1 MHQYDHKNK
10 NELMDIFHIGAE
22 CYPVAKV
29 GGLADVIGALP
40 KYQSSGD
47 NLISVVI
54 PCYQTAF
61 RFENDFECVHWGK
74 VKLGSFNFPFNVL
87 KETTNKLGFELYL
100 IEIPELFDRPNVYN
114 YRDDVERFVAFQIAT
129 LDWIIGRSSMP
140 DIIHCHDHHTGL
152 VPFMKKYC
160 PKYEKL
166 KEIPALITIHNGL
179 YQGIFSF
186 NKLYYL
192 PEFDLIHIKE
202 LEWGNCI
209 NSLATAIK
217 CADGITTVSPSYL
230 NEINYSGSGL
240 ETLYQ
245 RFRDRSKGI
254 LNGIDTD
261 IWNPSSDPM
270 IETNY
275 TEATLEGK
283 QLNKKQLCVLFGM
296 DPTKPLFSFIGRLY
310 NEKGADLLPK
320 IISSAFTIFK
330 EEINIVILGN
340 GDVEIEKQ
348 LTELISIY
356 KGNYN
361 LYIGYNEE
369 LAHKTY
375 AGSDFIMIPSRVEP
389 CGLIQMYALRYGT
402 IPIVR
407 RTGGLKDTIVDFED
421 NGNGICHD
429 ETTVEDVCDSIQ
441 RAVNLFKDNELLR
454 KIRIKGMNIDHSWKN
469 VSQEYIELYNL
480 IIAKRYEIAMISK
493 QKH

>member
-1 MHQYDHKNK
+1 M
-10 NELMDIFHIGAE
+10 EIFHIGAE

-40 KYQSSGD
+40 KYQNSAK
-47 NLISVVI
+47 NQTRVVI
-54 PCYQTAF
+54 PCYETAF
-61 RFENDFECVHWGK
+61 RSENDFECVHWGK
-74 VKLGSFNFPFNVL
+74 VKLGTFNFPFNVL
-87 KETTNKLGFELYL
+87 KETSNKLGFELYL

-114 YRDDVERFVAFQIAT
+114 YRDDIERFVGFQIAT

-152 VPFMKKYC
+152 IPFMKKYC
-160 PKYEKL
+160 LKYEKL
-166 KEIPALITIHNGL
+166 KDIPTLITIHNGL

-217 CADGITTVSPSYL
+217 CADEITTVSPSYL
-230 NEINYSGSGL
+230 NEINYSGNGL

-245 RFRDRSKGI
+245 RVRNKSKGI
-254 LNGIDTD
+254 LNGIDLD
-261 IWNPSSDPM
+261 VWDPNSDPM

-275 TEATLEGK
+275 SIATFEEGK
-283 QLNKKQLCVLFGM
+283 QQNKEQLCALFDM
-296 DPTKPLFSFIGRLY
+296 NPTKPLFSFIGRLY

-320 IISSAFTIFK
+320 IVSSALTSFK
-330 EEINIVILGN
+330 EEINILILGY
-340 GDVEIEKQ
+340 GDSEIENELTQ
-348 LTELISIY
+348 LLSVY

-361 LYIGYNEE
+361 VYIGYNEE

-375 AGSDFIMIPSRVEP
+375 ASSDFILIPSRMEP
-389 CGLIQMYALRYGT
+389 CGLNQMYALRYGT

-429 ETTVEDVCDSIQ
+429 QASVDDVFDSIQ
-441 RAVNLFKDNELLR
+441 RAVNLYKNKENIR
-454 KIRIKGMNIDHSWKN
+454 QIRIKGMNTDHSWKN

-480 IIAKRYEIAMISK
+480 IIAKRYEK
-493 QKH
+493 